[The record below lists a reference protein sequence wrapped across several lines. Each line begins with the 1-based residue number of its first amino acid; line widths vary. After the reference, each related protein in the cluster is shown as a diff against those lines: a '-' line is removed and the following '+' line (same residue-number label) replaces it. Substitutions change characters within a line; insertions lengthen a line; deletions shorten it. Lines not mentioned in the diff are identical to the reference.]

1 MPLPVLSDVP
11 EALRFLSRLP
21 VPRLPFEAAP
31 GGPPD
36 LDRLGP
42 ALPAAGAV
50 LGLIAAAVFL
60 AAHGLGLGGF
70 LAATLAVGTLVAIT
84 GALHEDGLAD
94 VADALGGW
102 SVERRLE
109 IMKDSRIGS
118 FGVCALV
125 LAFAL
130 RLGTLAALAAE
141 GALAAAAALMAAVA
155 VSRLAGLWML
165 SALPFARA
173 DGLARSAGVPGL
185 ASRRTAFAVALLI
198 AALLVVP
205 TLGPMALLGGVI
217 LGIAAFFGIARLARA
232 QFGGQT
238 GDVAG
243 AATLTVEIAFLMG
256 LLIFARQ
263 P

>member
-1 MPLPVLSDVP
+1 MALPLLSDVP
-11 EALRFLSRLP
+11 AALRFLSRLP
-21 VPRLPFEAAP
+21 VRLPSEP
-31 GGPPD
+31 TEDGPPD

-42 ALPAAGAV
+42 ALPLAGAV
-50 LGLIAAAVFL
+50 LGLIGALAL
-60 AAHGLGLGGF
+60 AAGHWLGLGGF
-70 LAATLAVGTLVAIT
+70 LAATLAVGVLVAIT

-109 IMKDSRIGS
+109 IMKDSRVGS
-118 FGVCALV
+118 YGVCALI

-130 RLGTLAALAAE
+130 RLGALAGLLAGGLPAA
-141 GALAAAAALMAAVA
+141 GAGLVAAVA
-155 VSRLAGLWML
+155 VSRLAGLFML
-165 SALPFARA
+165 AALPFARP
-173 DGLARSAGVPGL
+173 DGLARSAGVPG
-185 ASRRTAFAVALLI
+185 ATSRRTALIVGVAL

-205 TLGPMALLGGVI
+205 TLGALPLVGALALGAGAYLGVV
-217 LGIAAFFGIARLARA
+217 RLARA

-243 AATLTVEIAFLMG
+243 AATLLVEIAFLIG